1 MSEILPWNIP
11 FRFPSEER
19 LNSLTSIEV
28 AAAASV
34 LAFLMNESYS
44 NIEPTFS
51 FSSDEI
57 FSLETEDEA

>member
-11 FRFPSEER
+11 FKFPNEDR
-19 LNSLTSIEV
+19 LNSLTPTEL

-57 FSLETEDEA
+57 FSLETQDEA

>member
-11 FRFPSEER
+11 FKFPSEER
-19 LNSLTSIEV
+19 LNCLTPIEV
-28 AAAASV
+28 AAAGSV

-51 FSSDEI
+51 FSSEEI
-57 FSLETEDEA
+57 FSLEIQDEA